1 LQRELADD
9 IWDVV
14 AIILEM
20 IVLMFGEERWWPEA
34 QSTTIFDG
42 CREGYGGGVVGPV
55 VEILQMSSTAHIR
68 Q

>member
-1 LQRELADD
+1 M
-9 IWDVV
+9 
-14 AIILEM
+14 AIILET
-20 IVLMFGEERWWPEA
+20 IVLVFEEEWWWAEA
-34 QSTTIFDG
+34 QSKPTTIFDG